1 MRVGLDGFP
10 LGSQKTG
17 VGHYTFELACALA
30 RIAPS
35 DEFELV
41 SPIPFTDS
49 LHEELK
55 HNSPSNLRAIN
66 PRITALRRRW
76 WAVGLPLYLRRASLD
91 LFHGTNYEVPLW
103 NRRRAVVTIHDL
115 SILLHPDSHPRPL
128 VPRARHR
135 LPLMAR
141 SAAKII
147 TVTESMKREICDHL
161 GIKPEK
167 VAVTPEAPR
176 RTFWQ
181 VPVEQTVETRR
192 RLRIDDEFILFVG
205 TIEPR
210 KNLLTLVRAFD
221 YVLRNT
227 SLRPQLVIAGG
238 EGWLMDELFSFVDKS
253 GIGARLRFTGY
264 LTDEDL
270 RALYSSCRICIY
282 PSLYEGFGLPPLE
295 AMACGAPV
303 IASRIPALVETLG
316 SAARMVDPADVQALA
331 RGIIELWEDQ
341 EQRRQFSSAGLQRAA
356 TFSWETTARLTL
368 EVYHEVLQK
377 TRNR

>member
-10 LGSQKTG
+10 LGSLKTG
-17 VGHYTFELACALA
+17 VGHYTFELARALA
-30 RIAPS
+30 HAAPA
-35 DEFELV
+35 DEFDLV
-41 SPIPFTDS
+41 SPVPFTDS
-49 LHEELK
+49 VLNELNQ
-55 HNSPSNLRAIN
+55 NSLPNLRAIN
-66 PRITALRRRW
+66 PRVTPVHSRW
-76 WAVGLPLYLRRASLD
+76 WAIGLPLYLRQASLD

-103 NRRRAVVTIHDL
+103 NRRRTVVTIHDL
-115 SILLHPDSHPRPL
+115 SVLLHPHNHEPHL
-128 VPRARHR
+128 VRRARHR

-141 SAAKII
+141 SAAMII
-147 TVTESMKREICDHL
+147 TVTESMKREICEHL
-161 GIKPEK
+161 GIRGEK
-167 VAVTPEAPR
+167 VVVTPEAPR
-176 RTFWQ
+176 GTFQ
-181 VPVEQTVETRR
+181 PVPLNETIETRR
-192 RLRIDDEFILFVG
+192 RLGIEDEFILFVG

-210 KNLLTLVRAFD
+210 KNLLKLVRAFD
-221 YVLRNT
+221 EIRRQT

-238 EGWLMDELFSFVDKS
+238 EGWLMDELFSFVESS
-253 GIGARLRFTGY
+253 GISDRLRFTGY
-264 LTDEDL
+264 LPDEDL
-270 RALYSSCRICIY
+270 RALYSSCRICVY